1 MSIFKKLSILF
12 IISLILMIIIG
23 SWIDKINSNRIEAL
37 VKEKYIN
44 IIDELIKNF
53 DNNPNLKNTIENY
66 NLEILENYHFLN
78 SQEIYSQDYIFGNVK
93 ILKET
98 FEDEFIIK
106 INYLDEKLLLKT
118 PDIEDINDKPILNI
132 LISLD
137 ILALILIFLYILRLL
152 SPLKQITNKII
163 RFANGNFD
171 SRINITTNDEIGL
184 LSKTF
189 DEMADKLEKEIRTKE
204 ELLRDIGH
212 ELKTPITK
220 GKFAVEKIE
229 DSSQKELFKKI
240 FNDLDSLT
248 SELIELEKLNSKELN
263 KTIFQCETLVI
274 EALDKLY
281 LEDESKIK
289 LEIIK
294 NFKIN
299 GDLHYLTKAVKN
311 LIENALKYSDSFP
324 ISIQIDDYAIIVK
337 NRGKQL
343 SKELEYYLKPF
354 TQELSN
360 RNGFGLGLCIVKKVV
375 DKHHFQLEYFYEDG
389 FNVFKILITKNL

>member
-1 MSIFKKLSILF
+1 MSIFKKLTILF
-12 IISLILMIIIG
+12 LFSLLLMIIIG
-23 SWIDKINSNRIEAL
+23 SWIDKINSSRIEAL

-53 DNNPNLKNTIENY
+53 DNNSNLKNSIKNY
-66 NLEILENYHFLN
+66 NLKVLEDYHFLN
-78 SQEIYSQDYIFGNVK
+78 SQEIYSQDYIFGSVK

-118 PDIEDINDKPILNI
+118 PDIENINDKPILNI

-137 ILALILIFLYILRLL
+137 ILALILIFLYILKLL
-152 SPLKQITNKII
+152 SPLKQITNEITK
-163 RFANGNFD
+163 FANGNFH
-171 SRINITTNDEIGL
+171 SRINITSNDEIGV

-189 DEMADKLEKEIRTKE
+189 DEMADKLEKEIKTKE

-220 GKFAVEKIE
+220 GKFAIEKI
-229 DSSQKELFKKI
+229 DDKNQKELFKKI
-240 FNDLDSLT
+240 FDDLDSLT

-263 KTIFQCETLVI
+263 KTIFQCETLII
-274 EALDKLY
+274 EALSKLY
-281 LEDESKIK
+281 LDDESKIQ
-289 LEIIK
+289 LEIIE
-294 NFKIN
+294 NFKIE
-299 GDLHYLTKAVKN
+299 GDLYYLTKAVKN
-311 LIENALKYSDSFP
+311 LIENALKYADAFP
-324 ISIQIDDYAIIVK
+324 IIIEIDNSSIIIK
-337 NRGKQL
+337 NKAKRL

-360 RNGFGLGLCIVKKVV
+360 RDGFGLGLSIVKKIV
-375 DKHHFQLEYFYEDG
+375 DKHNFNLEYFYEEG